1 MTMLGPLGPYMA
13 KTEMR
18 IANGAAG
25 DKGGMLD
32 LAKPK
37 PYKPLRPV

>member
-1 MTMLGPLGPYMA
+1 MLGRLGPYMA

-18 IANGAAG
+18 IANGVPG
-25 DKGGMLD
+25 DVQYDKGGMLD

-37 PYKPLRPV
+37 SYEP